1 MIKIYSKMV
10 PNMLCHMVLRKKDI
24 VEERTDIISAENF
37 LQLSTLNMPKGKTFR
52 PHKHIWKPGEEE
64 VIAQESWVVIEGMVK
79 VSFFD
84 TDGKLLEDIILHPGD
99 SSITLQGGHTYLSMR
114 DNTKVY
120 EFKTGPYKGQKLDK
134 VFLDEL

>member
-1 MIKIYSKMV
+1 MINIYSKV
-10 PNMLCHMVLRKKDI
+10 DPNMLCHMVLRKKEI

-52 PHKHIWKPGEEE
+52 PHKHIWKPGEKE

-84 TDGKLLEDIILHPGD
+84 TDGKSLEDIILHPGD

-120 EFKTGPYKGQKLDK
+120 EYKTGPYKGQKLDK

>member
-10 PNMLCHMVLRKKDI
+10 PNMLCHMVLRKKEI

>member
-1 MIKIYSKMV
+1 
-10 PNMLCHMVLRKKDI
+10 MLCHMVLRKKEI

-52 PHKHIWKPGEEE
+52 PHKHIWKPGEKE

-84 TDGKLLEDIILHPGD
+84 TDGKSLEDIILHPGD

-120 EFKTGPYKGQKLDK
+120 EYKTGPYKGQKLDK

>member
-1 MIKIYSKMV
+1 MIKIYSKMD
-10 PNMLCHMVLRKKDI
+10 PNVLCHMVLRKKEI

-52 PHKHIWKPGEEE
+52 PHKHIWKPGEKE

-84 TDGKLLEDIILHPGD
+84 TDGKSLEDIILHPGD